1 MLKCRYPL
9 DPYDRIWD
17 ADQNFT
23 PFHVS
28 TGFKIHRNFNLFT
41 LRESPPAAVL
51 ETARVLARRKVLTYN
66 LPLDKLADYYIV
78 IYFAGIVPVSPSFD
92 LFVNGDVVQS
102 NYTVKMSEVS
112 ALYFTRKEIK
122 SLNITLKSITYYPQ
136 IKAIEVYQ
144 IVDIPLEVSST
155 TGSIELYVVHY
166 LIRSIFQSLDLYIF
180 LLIYGLSKL
189 SCSFSTSGYSAVH

>member
-1 MLKCRYPL
+1 M
-9 DPYDRIWD
+9 D
-17 ADQNFT
+17 
-23 PFHVS
+23 
-28 TGFKIHRNFNLFT
+28 NLLF
-41 LRESPPAAVL
+41 
-51 ETARVLARRKVLTYN
+51 YN
-66 LPLDKLADYYIV
+66 LPLDTLTNYYIV
-78 IYFAGIVPVSPSFD
+78 LYFAGIVPVSHSFD
-92 LFVNGDVVQS
+92 LLINGDVVQS

-136 IKAIEVYQ
+136 INAIEVYQ

>member
-23 PFHVS
+23 PSHVS
-28 TGFKIHRNFNLFT
+28 TGFKIQRNFNLST

-51 ETARVLARRKVLTYN
+51 ETARVLARREVLTYN
-66 LPLDKLADYYIV
+66 LPLDTLADYYIV
-78 IYFAGIVPVSPSFD
+78 LYFAGIVPVSPLFD
-92 LFVNGDVVQS
+92 LLINGDLVQS
-102 NYTVKMSEVS
+102 NYTVNLSEVS

-136 IKAIEVYQ
+136 INAIEVYQ
-144 IVDIPLEVSST
+144 IVDIPLEASST
-155 TGSIELYVVHY
+155 TGSIELIIVHY
-166 LIRSIFQSLDLYIF
+166 LIRSIFQ
-180 LLIYGLSKL
+180 
-189 SCSFSTSGYSAVH
+189 